1 MNSTQEQTVKLKV
14 LVVDDEARISS
25 ILKRIIEKLSCEVK
39 CIEDGNQVGNALIAY
54 EPDVIFL
61 DLAMPGIDGVE
72 VISGLGQAGCKSKI
86 VLMSGIDKRTL
97 SYVSEGARQNQLDV
111 IDTITKPFA
120 LGQVEG
126 ILQPLIDAKTLSAGI
141 QPISSFGPQAVFEPE
156 LNLDI
161 DSSHDNYWVRANLV
175 WRMDDGQIVSMSTL
189 AEDIYRPKIA
199 KGSVATLL
207 RYTPTT
213 KGIFKDNA
221 KETCLKIPLPSELL
235 HDNSTPDYL
244 EKIVKQ
250 ANLVSS
256 NVQFEID
263 ERVIVDSAKS
273 ISYVLSRLKI
283 KGFGLGISV
292 KENPDEILS
301 LLNKLPI
308 DELTLN
314 MADDR
319 FRPSQI
325 DDAETEYQV
334 ASFVSYVSGVNLV
347 ASVKNVLNKQQ
358 MDFAKRCKFLK
369 ASGRFI
375 REPGSADEIREY
387 FGKI

>member
-1 MNSTQEQTVKLKV
+1 MNPAQEQTVKLKV
-14 LVVDDEARISS
+14 FVVDDEARISS
-25 ILKRIIEKLSCEVK
+25 ILQRIIEKMGCEVK
-39 CIEDGNQVGNALIAY
+39 CIEDGSQVGNALIAY

-97 SYVSEGARQNQLDV
+97 SSVSEGARQNQLDV
-111 IDTITKPFA
+111 IHAITKPFA

-126 ILQPLIDAKTLSAGI
+126 ILQPLIEAKILSAGI

-161 DSSHDNYWVRANLV
+161 DSSNSNYWVRANLV

-189 AEDIYRPKIA
+189 AEDIYHPRIA
-199 KGSVATLL
+199 KGLVATLL
-207 RYTPTT
+207 RYTPNTQ
-213 KGIFKDNA
+213 GIFKDNA
-221 KETCLKIPLPSELL
+221 KETSLKIPLPSELL

-250 ANLVSS
+250 ANLGNS

-283 KGFGLGISV
+283 KGFGLGVSV

-319 FRPSQI
+319 FRPGQI

>member
-1 MNSTQEQTVKLKV
+1 MNPAQEQTVKLKV
-14 LVVDDEARISS
+14 FVVDDEARISS
-25 ILKRIIEKLSCEVK
+25 ILKRIIEKMGCEVK
-39 CIEDGNQVGNALIAY
+39 CIEDGSQVGNALIAY

-283 KGFGLGISV
+283 KGFGLGVSV

>member
-319 FRPSQI
+319 FRPGQI

>member
-1 MNSTQEQTVKLKV
+1 
-14 LVVDDEARISS
+14 
-25 ILKRIIEKLSCEVK
+25 
-39 CIEDGNQVGNALIAY
+39 
-54 EPDVIFL
+54 
-61 DLAMPGIDGVE
+61 MPGIDGVE

-283 KGFGLGISV
+283 KGFGLGVSV

>member
-25 ILKRIIEKLSCEVK
+25 ILKRIIEKMGCEVK
-39 CIEDGNQVGNALIAY
+39 CIEDGSQVGNALIAY

-97 SYVSEGARQNQLDV
+97 SSVSEGARQNQLDV
-111 IDTITKPFA
+111 IHAITKPFA

-126 ILQPLIDAKTLSAGI
+126 ILQPLIEAKILSADI

-161 DSSHDNYWVRANLV
+161 DSSNSNYWVRANLV

-189 AEDIYRPKIA
+189 AEDIYHPRIA
-199 KGSVATLL
+199 KGLVATLL
-207 RYTPTT
+207 RYTPNTQ
-213 KGIFKDNA
+213 GIFKDNA
-221 KETCLKIPLPSELL
+221 KETSLKIPLPSELL

-250 ANLVSS
+250 ANLGNS

-263 ERVIVDSAKS
+263 EQVIVDSAKS

-283 KGFGLGISV
+283 KGFGLGVSV

-319 FRPSQI
+319 FRPGQI

>member
-283 KGFGLGISV
+283 KGFGLGVSV

>member
-1 MNSTQEQTVKLKV
+1 MNPAQEQTVKLKV
-14 LVVDDEARISS
+14 FVVDDEARISS
-25 ILKRIIEKLSCEVK
+25 ILKRIIEKMGCEVK
-39 CIEDGNQVGNALIAY
+39 CIEDGSQVGNALIAY

-97 SYVSEGARQNQLDV
+97 SSVSEGARQNQLDV
-111 IDTITKPFA
+111 IHAITKPFA

-126 ILQPLIDAKTLSAGI
+126 ILQPLIEAKILSAGI

-161 DSSHDNYWVRANLV
+161 DSSNSNYWVRANLV

-189 AEDIYRPKIA
+189 AEDIYHPRIA
-199 KGSVATLL
+199 KGLVATLL
-207 RYTPTT
+207 RYTPNTQ
-213 KGIFKDNA
+213 GIFKDNA
-221 KETCLKIPLPSELL
+221 KETSLKIPLPSELL

-250 ANLVSS
+250 ANLGNS

-263 ERVIVDSAKS
+263 EQVIVDSAKS

-283 KGFGLGISV
+283 KGFGLGVSV

-319 FRPSQI
+319 FRPGQI